1 MNRIKKLRQ
10 EKGVY
15 QADLAKYLGLKQQ
28 TISAYENGT
37 NEPDL
42 KTLNKIAKYFDVS
55 IDYLIG
61 RSNVRDP
68 ADKIAQ
74 AIGDEQ
80 DLKQFWEEAKK
91 RRELKLLFKQI
102 KDLPPDHIKR
112 IIRIIKAIED
122 EDANVN
128 KTI

>member
-42 KTLNKIAKYFDVS
+42 KTLNKIAKYYDVS

-80 DLKQFWEEAKK
+80 DLKRFWEEVKK

>member
-42 KTLNKIAKYFDVS
+42 KTLSKMANFFDVS

-80 DLKQFWEEAKK
+80 DLKRFWEEVKK

>member
-10 EKGVY
+10 EKEVY

>member
-1 MNRIKKLRQ
+1 MNRIKKLRK

-15 QADLAKYLGLKQQ
+15 QADLAKYLGLKQR

-42 KTLNKIAKYFDVS
+42 KTLSKMSKYFDVS

-80 DLKQFWEEAKK
+80 DLKRFWEEVKK

>member
-1 MNRIKKLRQ
+1 MNRIKELRQ

-42 KTLNKIAKYFDVS
+42 KTLSKMSKYFDVS

-80 DLKQFWEEAKK
+80 DLKRFWEEVKK

>member
-80 DLKQFWEEAKK
+80 DLKRFWEEVKK

>member
-1 MNRIKKLRQ
+1 MNRIKELRQ

-42 KTLNKIAKYFDVS
+42 KTLSKMSKYFDVS

-80 DLKQFWEEAKK
+80 DLKRFWEEVKK

-122 EDANVN
+122 EDAN

>member
-1 MNRIKKLRQ
+1 MNRIKKLRK

-42 KTLNKIAKYFDVS
+42 KTLSKMSKYFDVS

-80 DLKQFWEEAKK
+80 DLKRFWEEVKK

>member
-42 KTLNKIAKYFDVS
+42 KTLSKMSKYFDVS

-80 DLKQFWEEAKK
+80 DLKRFWEEVKK